1 MVSSQASCTPTT
13 ICTAIFIV
21 HDVRQR
27 HIDAV
32 PLHVARHKHIDD
44 VHQKTR
50 SPNLAKRVPQSTIS
64 SESHLFI
71 LNKPYVSYSVKVDQS
86 PHCASQRQAWHPAPT
101 LRKDSDISNTDISNT
116 QAWRQTWWRCH
127 LDQNVSRH
135 HRSTRLSEN
144 NPAPVAEE
152 LQSINCFILC
162 SKCIGGCHI
171 TQQLWTKRT
180 QYV

>member
-1 MVSSQASCTPTT
+1 MVSSPASCTPTT
-13 ICTAIFIV
+13 ICTAMFLLR
-21 HDVRQR
+21 DVRQR

-50 SPNLAKRVPQSTIS
+50 SPNLAKRVPHSTIS
-64 SESHLFI
+64 SESHFFI
-71 LNKPYVSYSVKVDQS
+71 LNKPYVSYSVKEDQS
-86 PHCASQRQAWHPAPT
+86 PICASQRQAWHPAPT
-101 LRKDSDISNTDISNT
+101 LRKDSDISST
-116 QAWRQTWWRCH
+116 QAWRQTWWCCH
-127 LDQNVSRH
+127 LYPNVSRH

-144 NPAPVAEE
+144 NPAPEPDE
-152 LQSINCFILC
+152 LRSIHCFILC